1 MWKPVSTVKILAC
14 KIYVNMGIGG
24 GGGAGGGGAWWPI
37 MVSALDSESRGPG
50 SSLAGIL
57 QESHFNYSLSTQ
69 EYTVVLMGTSGFLG
83 HMTKMLEG

>member
-1 MWKPVSTVKILAC
+1 
-14 KIYVNMGIGG
+14 
-24 GGGAGGGGAWWPI
+24 